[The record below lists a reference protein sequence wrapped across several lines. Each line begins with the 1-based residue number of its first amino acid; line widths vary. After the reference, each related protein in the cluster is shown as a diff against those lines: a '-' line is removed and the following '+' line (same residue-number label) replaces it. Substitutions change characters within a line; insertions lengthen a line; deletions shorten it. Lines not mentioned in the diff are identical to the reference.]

1 MKRTFIAAI
10 LAGVFL
16 SCGTGGSS
24 CAERK
29 ASPEFDSFRGSF
41 ESREG
46 AIAVKSYYRK
56 GRLFRTEYEYESLD
70 FEIPGSL
77 ETGGQYEFESKA
89 GKVLYT
95 SGGQGGQIE
104 TSTAR
109 GRIVVVSRTRDRI
122 TINLDLT
129 FSNFGAKGHVMQVPA
144 SVRRTGTLTASRG
157 ARIY

>member
-1 MKRTFIAAI
+1 MKRAFIAAI

-29 ASPEFDSFRGSF
+29 VSPEFDSFRGSF

-56 GRLFRTEYEYESLD
+56 GMFFRTEYEYESLD

-77 ETGGQYEFESKA
+77 DAGGHYEFESKA
-89 GKVLYT
+89 KKVFYT
-95 SGGQGGQIE
+95 NGGQGGQIE

-109 GRIVVVSRTRDRI
+109 GRVVIVSRTPDRI
-122 TINLDLT
+122 TMDLDLT
-129 FSNFGAKGHVMQVPA
+129 FSNFSAKGHVMQVPA
-144 SVRRTGTLTASRG
+144 SVRRAGKLVAVRG